1 MIINIENEYTGQL
14 KILDEFDTIVQDVVE
29 YTCDFMNCP
38 YETEVNVLFT
48 DDDTIHQINKDNRG
62 IDRPTDVLSFPMID
76 YEKPGDLSLVED
88 NTYEYFDSETG
99 CLMLGDIVISIDRAY
114 SQAEE
119 YGHSVKREIAFLTAH
134 SMLHLF
140 GYDHIDDAEREEME
154 KLQEQI
160 LTEKGY
166 SRDYD

>member
-1 MIINIENEYTGQL
+1 MIINIDNEYSGQL
-14 KILDEFDTIVQDVVE
+14 KILKEFDIIIQDVVKS
-29 YTCDFMNCP
+29 TCDFMKCP

-48 DDDTIHQINKDNRG
+48 DDETIHQINLENRG

-76 YEKPGDLSLVED
+76 FEAPADLSGVED
-88 NTYEYFDSETG
+88 MQYEYFNSDTG

-140 GYDHIDDAEREEME
+140 GYDHIDDAGREEME

-166 SRDYD
+166 TRDYE

>member
-1 MIINIENEYTGQL
+1 MIINIDNEYSGQL
-14 KILDEFDTIVQDVVE
+14 KILKEFDIIIQDVVE
-29 YTCDFMNCP
+29 STCDFMKCP

-48 DDDTIHQINKDNRG
+48 DDETIHQINLENRG

-76 YEKPGDLSLVED
+76 FEAPADLSGVED
-88 NTYEYFDSETG
+88 MQYEYFNSDTG

-140 GYDHIDDAEREEME
+140 GYDHIDDAGREEME

-166 SRDYD
+166 TRDYE

>member
-1 MIINIENEYTGQL
+1 MFINIENEYSGKL
-14 KILDEFDTIVQDVVE
+14 NIPEEFDIIIRDVIE
-29 YTCDFMNCP
+29 HSCDFVGCP
-38 YETEVNVLFT
+38 YETEVNVLLT
-48 DDDTIHQINKDNRG
+48 DDETIHQINKENRG

-76 YEKPGDLSLVED
+76 YERPADLSGVED
-88 NTYEYFDSETG
+88 DSYEYFNPDTG

-140 GYDHIDDAEREEME
+140 GYDHESDAEREEME

-160 LTEKGY
+160 LKEKGY
-166 SRDYD
+166 ERDYE